1 MDTNTCCVRPGWSR
15 VLTARVARTAAVA
28 LLGLQAALAAA
39 GTSILFIGN
48 SFTYGALSDVESFR
62 PGSVTDLNGSGIGG
76 VPALFKAFTQQAG
89 LDYQVSLE
97 TEPGSGLDF
106 HWNNRL
112 PLIDQPWDK
121 VVMHGQSTLDFDA
134 PGNPGKIVTYSG
146 LLSEAFHARN
156 PAVDVSLTATWA
168 RADQTYLPTGHWY
181 GEPISAMAFDV
192 QAGYNLAKAV
202 NGALIDRVNPVGLA
216 WNRAIEAGVA
226 DPNPYDGITPGQLD
240 LWASDHYHASNY
252 GYYLHAL
259 TVFGMVTG
267 VDPRSLGGTESAAV
281 ELGFSASEAY
291 ALQSIAWETIHA
303 IPEPSSYALMALG
316 AGVVLLAIR
325 RTRQRRR

>member
-1 MDTNTCCVRPGWSR
+1 MDADIRCARPRRSR
-15 VLTARVARTAAVA
+15 GPALAARAAAVA
-28 LLGLQAALAAA
+28 VLGLQCALAAA
-39 GTSILFIGN
+39 STSILFIGN
-48 SFTYGALSDVESFR
+48 SFTYGALSDVQGFR
-62 PGSVTDLNGSGIGG
+62 PDTVTDLNATGIGG

-106 HWNNRL
+106 HWDNRL
-112 PLIDQPWDK
+112 TLIDRPWDK
-121 VVMHGQSTLDFDA
+121 VVMHGQSTLDFGA

-156 PAVDVSLTATWA
+156 PAVDVSLSATWA

-181 GEPISAMAFDV
+181 GQPISAMAYDV
-192 QAGYNLAKAV
+192 QAGYALAKAV

-216 WNRAIEAGVA
+216 WNRAMEVGVA
-226 DPNPYDGITPGQLD
+226 DPNPYDGITTGQLD

-267 VDPRSLGGTESAAV
+267 VDPRSLGGTESAAA

-291 ALQSIAWETIHA
+291 ALQSIAWEQIQA
-303 IPEPSSYALMALG
+303 IPEPSSLVLMALG
-316 AGVVLLAIR
+316 AGVLLLAFR
-325 RTRQRRR
+325 RRKQRRR

>member
-1 MDTNTCCVRPGWSR
+1 MDTNTRYARPAWSR
-15 VLTARVARTAAVA
+15 GLAARVARAAAVVV
-28 LLGLQAALAAA
+28 LGLHAALAAA

-48 SFTYGALSDVESFR
+48 SFTYGALSDVEHFR
-62 PGSVTDLNGSGIGG
+62 ADTVTDLNATGIGG

-112 PLIDQPWDK
+112 TLIDKPWDK
-121 VVMHGQSTLDFDA
+121 VVMHGQSTLDFGA
-134 PGNPGKIVTYSG
+134 PGDPGKVVTYSG

-181 GEPISAMAFDV
+181 GQPISAMAHDV
-192 QAGYNLAKAV
+192 QAGYDLAKAV

-216 WNRAIEAGVA
+216 WNRAMEVGVA
-226 DPNPYDGITPGQLD
+226 DSNPYDGITAGQLD

-267 VDPRSLGGTESAAV
+267 VDPRALGGTENAAA

-291 ALQSIAWETIHA
+291 ALQSIAWQQIHA
-303 IPEPSSYALMALG
+303 IPEPSSYVLMALG
-316 AGVVLLAIR
+316 VGVVLLAIR
-325 RTRQRRR
+325 RRKRRP